1 MSSPTTVRN
10 PARLSSSSSIGFS
23 FDKTP
28 ISRRSL
34 GPLVEIAKAEVR
46 EDQKELMVR
55 AWDIVSKSR
64 SMYSASLRC
73 STLFRH
79 DLLAA
84 GHF

>member
-1 MSSPTTVRN
+1 
-10 PARLSSSSSIGFS
+10 
-23 FDKTP
+23 
-28 ISRRSL
+28 L
-34 GPLVEIAKAEVR
+34 GPLVEIAKSEVR